1 MKKDVTVAVIVG
13 FILGAVVA
21 ITFVNFPKLLKK
33 GSDVA
38 QNVSSPSITPAITAT
53 ISPTENLIIDEP
65 SDESIAT
72 KNTVNIVGKTKANN
86 TLVAVSELDGVIK
99 TASSDGSF
107 SFPFKL
113 TEGGNKI
120 YIASYDKNGTSETKI
135 LTIFYTVEE
144 L

>member
-21 ITFVNFPKLLKK
+21 ITFVNLPKLLKK

-38 QNVSSPSITPAITAT
+38 QNVSFPSITPTITTT
-53 ISPTENLIIDEP
+53 ISPSENLIIDEP
-65 SDESIAT
+65 SDESIVA
-72 KNTVNIVGKTKANN
+72 KNSVNIVGKTKANN
-86 TLVAVSELDGVIK
+86 TIVAVSEVDGIIK
-99 TASSDGSF
+99 TASDDGSF

-113 TEGGNKI
+113 SEGGNKI
-120 YIASYDKNGTSETKI
+120 YIATYDKNGTSETKI
-135 LTIFYTVEE
+135 LTLFYTVEE